1 MNTFATRLSSLHLAS
16 AGIATVTAAALLL
29 SGCAGGDG
37 GGVAVCRTVR
47 AQGGDLVPS
56 AAHRP
61 CVYGNGSSTQH
72 PAGGGVAVPG
82 TSGGGTNRNQAKP
95 KAPGAPKAPSVP
107 KAPAVKAPAPAV
119 KAPSLV
125 KVR

>member
-1 MNTFATRLSSLHLAS
+1 MNTFTARLCSLRLAS

-29 SGCAGGDG
+29 TGCAGGDG
-37 GGVAVCRTVR
+37 DGTPECRTER
-47 AQGGDLVPS
+47 AKSGDLVPS

-61 CVYGNGSSTQH
+61 CIVYGSGTPR
-72 PAGGGVAVPG
+72 PADGGVGVPG
-82 TSGGGTNRNQAKP
+82 TAGGGTNRHQAKP
-95 KAPGAPKAPSVP
+95 KMPGAPKAPSMP

-119 KAPSLV
+119 KAPSLA